1 MKNFDSNK
9 KLHIVF
15 NVVFILASVAIAV
28 SSLVL
33 TVLGW
38 NVDFTTG
45 DKVGGI
51 ICACSGMFLTI
62 LLSMFLGA
70 TLTEIEQEEKNN
82 DLDEKIKNGDMGGAH
97 WIYKNYDGTTIHCHT
112 AKECIKTALELGY
125 LDRQLDALWY
135 YSEMYGWEF
144 LSLDDYCL
152 ERVGKLLD
160 NDKLAEL
167 LANFTE
173 KTSFYTFSLYYGE
186 EED

>member
-1 MKNFDSNK
+1 MKNFDNNK
-9 KLHIVF
+9 KLRIAF
-15 NVVFILASVAIAV
+15 NVVLILASVAIAV
-28 SSLVL
+28 SSLIL
-33 TVLGW
+33 TALGW
-38 NVDFTTG
+38 NVDFTVG

-62 LLSMFLGA
+62 VLSMFLGA
-70 TLTEIEQEEKNN
+70 TLEQEEKNN
-82 DLDEKIKNGDMGGAH
+82 ELDEKIKNGDMDGAH
-97 WIYKNYDGTTIHCHT
+97 WIFKSYDGTTIHCHT
-112 AKECIKTALELGY
+112 AKECIRTALELGY
-125 LDRQLDALWY
+125 LDRQLDSLWY

-160 NDKLAEL
+160 DNKLAEL

-173 KTSFYTFSLYYGE
+173 KRSFYTFNLYYGE

>member
-1 MKNFDSNK
+1 MKNNK
-9 KLHIVF
+9 SRIIF

-28 SSLVL
+28 SSLIL
-33 TVLGW
+33 TALGW
-38 NVDFTTG
+38 NVDFTVG

-62 LLSMFLGA
+62 ILSMFLGA
-70 TLTEIEQEEKNN
+70 TLTEMEQEEKDN
-82 DLDEKIKNGDMGGAH
+82 DLDEKVKNGDMGGAH

-125 LDRQLDALWY
+125 LDRQLDSLWY

-160 NDKLAEL
+160 DDKLAEL
-167 LANFTE
+167 LANFTQRE
-173 KTSFYTFSLYYGE
+173 SFYTFNLYYGE

>member
-9 KLHIVF
+9 KLRIVF

-28 SSLVL
+28 SSLIL
-33 TVLGW
+33 TALGW

-45 DKVGGI
+45 DKIGGI

-62 LLSMFLGA
+62 VLSIFLGA
-70 TLTEIEQEEKNN
+70 TLVEIEQEEKNN
-82 DLDEKIKNGDMGGAH
+82 DLDEKVKNGDMGGAH

>member
-15 NVVFILASVAIAV
+15 NVVFILASVALAV
-28 SSLVL
+28 SSLIL
-33 TVLGW
+33 TALGW

-45 DKVGGI
+45 DKIGGI
-51 ICACSGMFLTI
+51 VCACLGMFLTI
-62 LLSMFLGA
+62 ILSMLLGA

-97 WIYKNYDGTTIHCHT
+97 WIYKSYNGTTIHCHT

-125 LDRQLDALWY
+125 LDRQLDTLWY

-160 NDKLAEL
+160 DDKLAEL
-167 LANFTE
+167 LADFTE
-173 KTSFYTFSLYYGE
+173 KRSFYTFNLYYGE

>member
-1 MKNFDSNK
+1 MENFK
-9 KLHIVF
+9 FRIIF
-15 NVVFILASVAIAV
+15 VVVLILASVAIAV

-33 TVLGW
+33 TALGW

-45 DKVGGI
+45 DKIGGI
-51 ICACSGMFLTI
+51 VCACSGMFLTI

-82 DLDEKIKNGDMGGAH
+82 CLDEKIENGDMGGAH
-97 WIYKNYDGTTIHCHT
+97 WIYKSYNGTTIHCHT

-125 LDRQLDALWY
+125 LDRQLDSLWY

-160 NDKLAEL
+160 DDKLAEL
-167 LANFTE
+167 LADFTE
-173 KTSFYTFSLYYGE
+173 KKSFYTFNLYYGE

>member
-9 KLHIVF
+9 KLRIAF
-15 NVVFILASVAIAV
+15 NVVLILASVAIAV

-33 TVLGW
+33 TALGW
-38 NVDFTTG
+38 NVDFTIG

-51 ICACSGMFLTI
+51 ACACLGMFLTI
-62 LLSMFLGA
+62 ILSMFLGA
-70 TLTEIEQEEKNN
+70 IEQEEKNN

-97 WIYKNYDGTTIHCHT
+97 WIYKSYNGTTIHCHT

-125 LDRQLDALWY
+125 LDRQLDTLWY

-160 NDKLAEL
+160 DDKLAEL

-173 KTSFYTFSLYYGE
+173 KTSFYTFNLYYGE

>member
-1 MKNFDSNK
+1 MKNNK
-9 KLHIVF
+9 SRIIF

-28 SSLVL
+28 SSLIL
-33 TVLGW
+33 TALGW
-38 NVDFTTG
+38 NVDFTVC

-51 ICACSGMFLTI
+51 VCACSGMFLTI
-62 LLSMFLGA
+62 VLSMFLGA
-70 TLTEIEQEEKNN
+70 TLEQEEKNN
-82 DLDEKIKNGDMGGAH
+82 ELDEKIKNGDMGGAH
-97 WIYKNYDGTTIHCHT
+97 WIFKSYDGTTIHCHT

-125 LDRQLDALWY
+125 LDRQLDSLWY

-160 NDKLAEL
+160 DDKLAEL

-173 KTSFYTFSLYYGE
+173 KRSFYTFNLYYGE

>member
-1 MKNFDSNK
+1 MKNNK
-9 KLHIVF
+9 SRIVF

-33 TVLGW
+33 TALGW
-38 NVDFTTG
+38 NVDFTVG

-62 LLSMFLGA
+62 VLSIFLGA
-70 TLTEIEQEEKNN
+70 TLTEMEQEEKNN
-82 DLDEKIKNGDMGGAH
+82 DLDEKIENGDMGGAH
-97 WIYKNYDGTTIHCHT
+97 WIFKSYDGTTIHCHT
-112 AKECIKTALELGY
+112 AKECIRTALELGY
-125 LDRQLDALWY
+125 LDRQLDSLWY

-160 NDKLAEL
+160 DDKLAEL
-167 LANFTE
+167 LANFTQRE
-173 KTSFYTFSLYYGE
+173 SFYTFNLYYGE

>member
-1 MKNFDSNK
+1 MKNNK
-9 KLHIVF
+9 SRIIF

-28 SSLVL
+28 SSLIL
-33 TVLGW
+33 TALGW
-38 NVDFTTG
+38 NVDFTVG

-51 ICACSGMFLTI
+51 ICACSGMFMTI

-82 DLDEKIKNGDMGGAH
+82 DLDEKVKNGDMDGAH
-97 WIYKNYDGTTIHCHT
+97 WIFKSYDGTTIHCHT

-125 LDRQLDALWY
+125 LDRQLDSLWY

-160 NDKLAEL
+160 DDKLAEL

-173 KTSFYTFSLYYGE
+173 KRSFYTFNLYYGE

>member
-15 NVVFILASVAIAV
+15 NVVFILASMAIAV
-28 SSLVL
+28 SSLIL
-33 TVLGW
+33 TALGW
-38 NVDFTTG
+38 NVDFTVG

-51 ICACSGMFLTI
+51 VCACLGMFLTI
-62 LLSMFLGA
+62 ILSMLLGA
-70 TLTEIEQEEKNN
+70 TLEQEEKNN
-82 DLDEKIKNGDMGGAH
+82 ELDEKIKNGDMGGAH
-97 WIYKNYDGTTIHCHT
+97 WIYKSYNGTTIHCHT

-125 LDRQLDALWY
+125 LDRKLDALWY

-167 LANFTE
+167 LADFTE
-173 KTSFYTFSLYYGE
+173 KRSFYTFNLYYGE